1 MPTTKSIK
9 KNIKKQTNELY
20 NTLVGSI
27 TWCVGAI
34 SGKSEIQMKKTYN
47 TLKRN
52 KQVLPNTV
60 IGITDYVWKIFG
72 DDDKKALRAYMVLL
86 TDKRDLKAP
95 RVVLLNSEGNVVPLP
110 NGVPTGIIADAIK
123 GKDNVEVEWLYD
135 EDGNEITEEENNSNE

>member
-27 TWCVGAI
+27 VWSVGAI
-34 SGKSEIQMKKTYN
+34 SSKSEIQMKKTYN

-72 DDDKKALRAYMVLL
+72 EDDNKALRAYMVLL
-86 TDKRDLKAP
+86 TDKRELKAP

-135 EDGNEITEEENNSNE
+135 EDGNEIIDKEEK

>member
-9 KNIKKQTNELY
+9 KNIKRQTNELY

-27 TWCVGAI
+27 VWCVGAI
-34 SGKSEIQMKKTYN
+34 SGKSELQMKKTYN
-47 TLKRN
+47 TLKKN

-60 IGITDYVWKIFG
+60 IGITDYVWTISG

-135 EDGNEITEEENNSNE
+135 EDGNEIIEEENK

>member
-1 MPTTKSIK
+1 MPTAKSIK
-9 KNIKKQTNELY
+9 NNIKKQTNELY

-27 TWCVGAI
+27 VWCVGAI
-34 SGKSEIQMKKTYN
+34 SGKSELQMKKTYN
-47 TLKRN
+47 TLKKN
-52 KQVLPNTV
+52 KQILPNTV
-60 IGITDYVWKIFG
+60 IGITDYVWTISG

-135 EDGNEITEEENNSNE
+135 EDGNEIIEEENK

>member
-1 MPTTKSIK
+1 MPTAKSIK
-9 KNIKKQTNELY
+9 NNIKKQTNELY

-27 TWCVGAI
+27 VWCIGAI
-34 SGKSEIQMKKTYN
+34 SGKSELQMKKTYN
-47 TLKRN
+47 TLKKN

-60 IGITDYVWKIFG
+60 IGITDYVWTISG

-135 EDGNEITEEENNSNE
+135 EDGNEIIEEENK

>member
-1 MPTTKSIK
+1 MPTAKSIK

-27 TWCVGAI
+27 VWCVGAI
-34 SGKSEIQMKKTYN
+34 SGKSELQMKKTYN
-47 TLKRN
+47 TLKKN

-60 IGITDYVWKIFG
+60 IGITDYVWTISG

-123 GKDNVEVEWLYD
+123 GKDNVEVEWLYKENGEEIED
-135 EDGNEITEEENNSNE
+135 EQD

>member
-1 MPTTKSIK
+1 MPTAKSIK
-9 KNIKKQTNELY
+9 NNIKKQTNELY

-27 TWCVGAI
+27 VWCVGAI
-34 SGKSEIQMKKTYN
+34 SGKSELQMKKTYN
-47 TLKRN
+47 TLKKN

-60 IGITDYVWKIFG
+60 IGITDYVWTISG

-135 EDGNEITEEENNSNE
+135 EDGNEIIEEENK

>member
-1 MPTTKSIK
+1 MPTAKSIK
-9 KNIKKQTNELY
+9 NNIKKQTNELY

-27 TWCVGAI
+27 VWCVGAI
-34 SGKSEIQMKKTYN
+34 SGKSELQMKKTYN
-47 TLKRN
+47 TLKKN

-60 IGITDYVWKIFG
+60 IGITDYVWSIFG
-72 DDDKKALRAYMVLL
+72 DDDNKALRAYMVLL

-123 GKDNVEVEWLYD
+123 GKDNVEVEWLYSESGEEI
-135 EDGNEITEEENNSNE
+135 EDD